1 MKWQRET
8 TFPHHAVLRAVRELH
23 CRRAEVSKP
32 TTTKDDIRRCAEG
45 QIPRR
50 DHLPLIFRAV
60 LVALLSAGHAGAPLE
75 VDKAIALTR
84 AEPRGVLECQPYKE
98 TPVFGVLSLCL
109 SRTCLGKMIVLYIQK
124 WCKKICVFFTGETHM
139 RDTLATQQRL
149 QPWQHNARAAWP
161 RSTLWQRHCDRDP
174 TATVIHKRP
183 VVRRSDRSRA
193 DILNQ
198 LWRALLVES
207 TEPCRKTW
215 LCSQLFRCLS
225 RAWLGKLIILVYRN
239 GCKKRCEF
247 SAPPARY
254 RRLKKHGCIIVICA
268 CVLLRALT

>member
-109 SRTCLGKMIVLYIQK
+109 SRTCLGKMIVS
-124 WCKKICVFFTGETHM
+124 CKNGAKRYAFSLPVKRTCATPSPLNSVSSRGST
-139 RDTLATQQRL
+139 TLAL
-149 QPWQHNARAAWP
+149 LGPAPPFGSA
-161 RSTLWQRHCDRDP
+161 
-174 TATVIHKRP
+174 TATETRP
-183 VVRRSDRSRA
+183 PPWFTSAQSCGA
-193 DILNQ
+193 AI
-198 LWRALLVES
+198 AAAPTFS
-207 TEPCRKTW
+207 TSSGGPC
-215 LCSQLFRCLS
+215 S
-225 RAWLGKLIILVYRN
+225 
-239 GCKKRCEF
+239 
-247 SAPPARY
+247 
-254 RRLKKHGCIIVICA
+254 
-268 CVLLRALT
+268 